1 MTIEEAINHAKKVS
15 LDKRSEK
22 PEHVI
27 GLLDDSDCKKCADQ
41 HEQLAEWLEELQQYR
56 AIGTVDYIYE
66 TILLTK
72 ADETLLSEYK
82 AIGKVEECRK
92 AMEQGKKKK
101 PRVNTKRYK
110 HLGHEFTST
119 YYCPNCKEQLI
130 NKDGTGFYDGEKT
143 DFCTRCGK
151 AIDWSDE

>member
-27 GLLDDSDCKKCADQ
+27 GLFDDSDCQKCAEQ

-56 AIGTVDYIYE
+56 AIGIVDYINE
-66 TILLTK
+66 AILLTK

-82 AIGKVEECRK
+82 AIGTIEECRK
-92 AMEQGKKKK
+92 AKEKQTPKK
-101 PRVNTKRYK
+101 PNIWGDGYDDKGNMIYD
-110 HLGHEFTST
+110 T
-119 YYCPNCKEQLI
+119 YDCPNCGKSYELDYQEY
-130 NKDGTGFYDGEKT
+130 KYCPE
-143 DFCTRCGK
+143 CGQ
-151 AIDWSDE
+151 AIDWSEKKN